1 MKQNTLKYYIIAL
14 LFLLGATPSC
24 VQYIMASD
32 VTAVAPTGKTVA
44 AGAAE
49 EVEDEEATDEDE
61 DEEALE
67 DEEDEELDEEGL
79 DDEELDEEDE
89 EAEEDDDAE
98 NDSIPLGID
107 EDSEILVKGSNGR
120 EEVIEIPEGLII
132 DDEQGDDYVTRT
144 YLTGDSTAISPADST
159 TLATE
164 VYIDRLRRM
173 PTAIEMPWNEVV
185 QKFIDRYSGRL
196 RRTVS
201 VMLGKSNFY
210 MPAFEEALEVYGLPL
225 ELKYLPV
232 IESALNPNAVSSV
245 GAGGLWQFMVSTGKR
260 YGLKVNTMID
270 ERRDLVK
277 SSLAAAHY
285 LSDLYEMFG
294 DWNLVIAAYN
304 CGPGNITK
312 AIQRSGGVKDYWQI
326 YPYLPAETRGYV
338 PAFIA
343 ANYIMTYYCDHDIV
357 PMETTLPEATDT
369 IMLFRNVHL
378 EQVSKVLGI
387 DIEKLR
393 MLNPQYRRDIVT
405 GYSEPTDLRLPKEYI
420 SKYIEMEDSIVA
432 YNVDELMKRD
442 MVEVNKAP
450 VYKAKRVTYRS
461 KRSRALSSKR
471 KGRRSKVSRSS
482 RVSSKKRSSASK
494 RRSSS
499 TRKSRVSSKKRNTK
513 ASAKKRSSKAKSSK
527 RSTRKRRR

>member
-1 MKQNTLKYYIIAL
+1 MMKQNLKYYIIAL

-32 VTAVAPTGKTVA
+32 VTSVAPTGKTVA
-44 AGAAE
+44 AE
-49 EVEDEEATDEDE
+49 EAEDEEALDEDEDDEAAEEDE
-61 DEEALE
+61 DEEDLDEGDEEEGDEEDADEEE
-67 DEEDEELDEEGL
+67 DEEDEEDE
-79 DDEELDEEDE
+79 
-89 EAEEDDDAE
+89 AE

-120 EEVIEIPEGLII
+120 EEVIEIPEGLIV
-132 DDEQGDDYVTRT
+132 DDEQGDDYMTRT
-144 YLTGDSTAISPADST
+144 YLSGDSTAISPADST

-201 VMLGKSNFY
+201 VMLGKSNFF

-343 ANYIMTYYCDHDIV
+343 ANYIMTYYCEHDIV

-450 VYKAKRVTYRS
+450 VYKAKRVSYKS
-461 KRSRALSSKR
+461 KRRSALKSKR
-471 KGRRSKVSRSS
+471 KGRRSKVSRS
-482 RVSSKKRSSASK
+482 RVSSKKRSSAS
-494 RRSSS
+494 RRRASSG
-499 TRKSRVSSKKRNTK
+499 RKSKVSSKKRK
-513 ASAKKRSSKAKSSK
+513 SKSKSSKKRSSKK
-527 RSTRKRRR
+527 KRR